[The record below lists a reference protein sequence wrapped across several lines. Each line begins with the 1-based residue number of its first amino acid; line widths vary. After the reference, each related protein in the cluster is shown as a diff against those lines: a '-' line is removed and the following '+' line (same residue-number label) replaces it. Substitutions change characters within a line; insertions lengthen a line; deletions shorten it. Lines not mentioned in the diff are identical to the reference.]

1 MTTINKPDAMGR
13 LLYGNGDFYSGQ
25 WKDGQQN
32 GRGRMIY
39 EDGSVYDGQ
48 WRNNKFDGYG
58 TYKHIDGSIIKG
70 QWKEG
75 ILQKDQAEK
84 RLDNSSDSS
93 LPVMEARQDTTDGL
107 ISTPKQT
114 AIKVIG

>member
-1 MTTINKPDAMGR
+1 MEG
-13 LLYGNGDFYSGQ
+13 
-25 WKDGQQN
+25 
-32 GRGRMIY
+32 
-39 EDGSVYDGQ
+39 
-48 WRNNKFDGYG
+48 GYP
-58 TYKHIDGSIIKG
+58 T
-70 QWKEG
+70 
-75 ILQKDQAEK
+75 KDQAEK